1 MRKRLLSVLLA
12 VGFAAA
18 VVTGCKKN
26 VGTPEDNA
34 VTESDDD
41 KESAEKEESGYLFG
55 YSGIDT
61 GNPYFETLELSVRTE
76 LEAQGHRLMS
86 RNSQSDAQL
95 QNEQIRELI
104 DAGVCA
110 VFLCPADSEQITEGL
125 ETLDEAGIPVINMDT
140 QVKENSLTEAFVG
153 SDNKNAGFV
162 CGEDLK
168 VRSPNGGKVII
179 LECSSRNS
187 VNQRITGFEESIA
200 NSGFEVLNRADV
212 GGDREKA
219 KAEMKKFLEEYPE
232 IDAVMCGN
240 DPIALGALEAVEEA
254 DRKNILIYGV
264 DGSPEVKQKLAANNL
279 SLVGTGAQSPINIG
293 KSAVETALAILNGD
307 SFENEIYE
315 KTFLITRDNVELYGT
330 DGWQ

>member
-1 MRKRLLSVLLA
+1 MKKRVLSVLFA
-12 VGFAAA
+12 VMIVAAA
-18 VVTGCKKN
+18 VTGCKKN

-34 VTESDDD
+34 VIEKGD
-41 KESAEKEESGYLFG
+41 KEGTEEEKSGYLFG
-55 YSGIDT
+55 YSGTGT

-76 LEAQGHRLMS
+76 LEAQGHRMMS
-86 RNSQSDAQL
+86 RDPQDDAQL
-95 QNEQIRELI
+95 QNEQILELI
-104 DAGVCA
+104 DEGVKA
-110 VFLCPADSEQITEGL
+110 VFLCPVDSEQINEGL
-125 ETLDEAGIPVINMDT
+125 QALDDAGIPVINVDT
-140 QVKENSLTEAFVG
+140 QVKNSSLTEAFIG

-168 VRSPNGGKVII
+168 ERLPDGGKVVI
-179 LECSSRNS
+179 LERSSHNS

-212 GGDREKA
+212 EGDREKA
-219 KAEMKKFLEEYPE
+219 KEAMKKFLAEYPE

-254 DRKNILIYGV
+254 DKKGVLIYGV
-264 DGSPEVKQKLAANNL
+264 DGSPEVKQKLAENNL
-279 SLVGTGAQSPINIG
+279 SLIGTGAQSPINIG
-293 KSAVETALAILNGD
+293 KRAVETTLAVLNGD
-307 SFENEIYE
+307 SFENEIFE